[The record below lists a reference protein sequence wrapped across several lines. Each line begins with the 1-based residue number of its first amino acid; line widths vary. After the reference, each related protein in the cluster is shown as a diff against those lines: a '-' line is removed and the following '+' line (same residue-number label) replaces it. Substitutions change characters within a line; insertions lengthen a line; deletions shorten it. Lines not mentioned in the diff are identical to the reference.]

1 MLIMDK
7 IKKLFL
13 AFLLFIGVSLPGVS
27 QEHEILSYFFGLIKD
42 DIIILKWG
50 ITGGNTCNGILINH
64 SIDDINYEQVGEI
77 PGICG
82 SQIAEVPYT
91 FIHDTPVNG
100 QKNYYKLELGLQG
113 SSTPLIITYF
123 NTGENGYLLFP
134 NPGRDEFQI
143 VVTGSGE
150 PIELLFRDVSGRTTG
165 NINSNTGEFITI
177 PSLDWVSGIYFIRII
192 KEDELIA
199 SPRWVKN

>member
-1 MLIMDK
+1 MDK

-13 AFLLFIGVSLPGVS
+13 SFLLFIGVSFQGFS

-42 DIIILKWG
+42 DLIILKWG

-64 SIDDINYEQVGEI
+64 SVDDINYEQVGEI

-91 FIHDTPVNG
+91 FIHDSPVSG
-100 QKNYYKLELGLQG
+100 QNNYYKLELGLQG
-113 SSTPLIITYF
+113 SSTPLIITFY
-123 NTGENGYLLFP
+123 NTSENGYLLFP
-134 NPGRDEFQI
+134 NPGVEVLQI
-143 VVTGSGE
+143 VVTGNGE
-150 PIELLFRDVSGRTTG
+150 PTELLFRDVSGKIIGSINANSGEVISVPTT
-165 NINSNTGEFITI
+165 E
-177 PSLDWVSGIYFIRII
+177 WASGVYFISIF
-192 KEDELIA
+192 KADVLIA

>member
-1 MLIMDK
+1 MNK
-7 IKKLFL
+7 VKRLFIL
-13 AFLLFIGVSLPGVS
+13 FLLFIGISLPGVS

-64 SIDDINYEQVGEI
+64 SVDDFNYEQIGEI

-82 SQIAEVPYT
+82 SQITEVPYT
-91 FIHDTPVNG
+91 FIDDSPVSG

-113 SSTPLIITYF
+113 SSTPLIITFY
-123 NTGENGYLLFP
+123 NTGEDGYLLFP
-134 NPGRDEFQI
+134 NPGNDLLQI
-143 VVTGSGE
+143 VVTGNGE
-150 PIELLFRDVSGRTTG
+150 PIELEYRDVNGRIIGNFNSNSGRVVSIPTT
-165 NINSNTGEFITI
+165 E
-177 PSLDWVSGIYFIRII
+177 WVSGVYLINIY
-192 KEDELIA
+192 KSDKLIA